1 MTLQFRDEIMEKN
14 IKKNRQIGA
23 AAAFI
28 DAAAGCG
35 SWLWQLLLLNVAR
48 LTSFAP
54 QYLQ

>member
-1 MTLQFRDEIMEKN
+1 MTLQFRDEIME
-14 IKKNRQIGA
+14 KNRQIGA